1 MGDGEEALGVNINSY
16 VSVPWRRLDQL
27 FSRTDDDYIYAT
39 RHMSPPELRQRLGG
53 RFSRLVHPWT
63 SFVVLVL
70 VLVLMLMPVLMSA
83 LVLVRSKPMNIR
95 INRDLNTTQRY
106 QYWFLRGL

>member
-53 RFSRLVHPWT
+53 RVSRLVHRWT

-83 LVLVRSKPMNIR
+83 LVLVRCETNEYSNQP
-95 INRDLNTTQRY
+95 
-106 QYWFLRGL
+106 

>member
-83 LVLVRSKPMNIR
+83 LVLVLGAVRNQEYSNQP
-95 INRDLNTTQRY
+95 
-106 QYWFLRGL
+106 

>member
-1 MGDGEEALGVNINSY
+1 MAS
-16 VSVPWRRLDQL
+16 LDQL

-70 VLVLMLMPVLMSA
+70 VLVLMLMPVMMSA
-83 LVLVRSKPMNIR
+83 LVLALVLVLVLALLLVRVLALLLALVR
-95 INRDLNTTQRY
+95 LLHRDVSPPP
-106 QYWFLRGL
+106 WGLP